1 MEIMMDLTLDI
12 NTSSKFLIE
21 LDEYLDLSDLEDVSK
36 EFIEVVDK
44 IPKKYIRDG
53 AFEDDNICC
62 MFP

>member
-1 MEIMMDLTLDI
+1 MDLTLDI

-44 IPKKYIRDG
+44 IPKKSS
-53 AFEDDNICC
+53 
-62 MFP
+62 